1 MLKRKTNFELDQI
14 ILQIRLSII
23 KGYSVRNARM
33 MKILL
38 HMELKENGILSLLK
52 KRFNEDLITIFKVK
66 RNVQKELD

>member
-1 MLKRKTNFELDQI
+1 
-14 ILQIRLSII
+14 
-23 KGYSVRNARM
+23 M